1 MPKGVLVQV
10 QSRAPKFRL
19 KGAISAF
26 FRVRSINNRASHEE
40 NTNLAPFNSEFLS
53 GTCPDFV
60 FDYNKS
66 LRDLCGI
73 MGISII
79 I

>member
-1 MPKGVLVQV
+1 MPIGVLVQV

-40 NTNLAPFNSEFLS
+40 NTNLAPFNSEFFIRHMS
-53 GTCPDFV
+53 
-60 FDYNKS
+60 
-66 LRDLCGI
+66 
-73 MGISII
+73 
-79 I
+79 